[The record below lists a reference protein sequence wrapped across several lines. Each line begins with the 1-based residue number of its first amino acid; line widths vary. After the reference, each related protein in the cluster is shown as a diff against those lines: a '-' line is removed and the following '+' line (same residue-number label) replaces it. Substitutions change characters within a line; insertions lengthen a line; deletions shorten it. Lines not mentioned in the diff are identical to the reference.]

1 MQVKTSVEVWVAIS
15 QNNSRYTAHD
25 PVFYQKPNS
34 KYCKNI
40 DSYLDGL
47 NLEDS
52 DESIEYI
59 FNHFNNLNLQT
70 KEKEYIDVAKELF
83 EMIPDKLDR
92 LSEIFAEKYL
102 DIPIM
107 KYYNTNT
114 LFERIMLLENEDV
127 VLVRKLFEARYAKV
141 GNIDNEER
149 NIRLLKQ
156 TMEEYIRGKVPTI
169 KIILIED
176 FIKTLDLILLK
187 PKKRATRRKT
197 TAKVAEEVIA

>member
-1 MQVKTSVEVWVAIS
+1 MNIA
-15 QNNSRYTAHD
+15 AA
-25 PVFYQKPNS
+25 NS

-47 NLEDS
+47 NLEDG

-83 EMIPDKLDR
+83 EMIPDKIDR
-92 LSEIFAEKYL
+92 LTDVFAEKYL

-107 KYYNTNT
+107 KYYNMNT
-114 LFERIMLLENEDV
+114 LFERILLLDNEDI
-127 VLVRKLFEARYAKV
+127 VLVKKLFAARYEK
-141 GNIDNEER
+141 ITSIENEER

-169 KIILIED
+169 KLVLLED
-176 FIKTLDLILLK
+176 FIKVLDKILLDGK
-187 PKKRATRRKT
+187 EQKKVRRGKKKATVET
-197 TAKVAEEVIA
+197 EEQIA